1 MRWLLTTFLSF
12 LSPLL
17 DSLPPNV
24 FFTCVLISVV
34 SQAGKCPLSQPSHV
48 HPGNSSFRLFP
59 IRGRAVVNR
68 ISLESSGYVRCCH
81 CHCQPFRL
89 FDILLIAQPGSTCAA
104 GAKLHHWAEEEAG
117 CVFVFLNLC
126 VWIFVFDMH
135 SWSKVDLLR
144 RLAGWAILVLD
155 WGHYRLNRGHFFPT
169 L

>member
-17 DSLPPNV
+17 DSLPPHV

-34 SQAGKCPLSQPSHV
+34 SQSGKCPLSQPSHV

-81 CHCQPFRL
+81 CHCPGLQPSPCFSNFLARTTFVLESWPGCL
-89 FDILLIAQPGSTCAA
+89 F
-104 GAKLHHWAEEEAG
+104 
-117 CVFVFLNLC
+117 
-126 VWIFVFDMH
+126 
-135 SWSKVDLLR
+135 
-144 RLAGWAILVLD
+144 
-155 WGHYRLNRGHFFPT
+155 WGFTHFFVDFFGIYA
-169 L
+169 LFC